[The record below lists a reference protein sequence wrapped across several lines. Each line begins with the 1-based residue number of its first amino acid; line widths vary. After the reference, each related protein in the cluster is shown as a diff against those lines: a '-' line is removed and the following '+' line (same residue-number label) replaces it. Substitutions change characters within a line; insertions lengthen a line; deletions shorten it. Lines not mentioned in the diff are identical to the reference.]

1 MLESLEKPLEYINA
15 YYAELHESTL
25 KYSKKSFIGN

>member
-15 YYAELHESTL
+15 YFAEFHESTL
-25 KYSKKSFIGN
+25 KYSKKVIHN